1 MSGGSHSYIFADI
14 DNQLCGQM
22 FDPELNDLME
32 DISKLAHDLE
42 WWQSGDYGE
51 EDYREAVIKFK
62 EKWFNSSREVRLKKY
77 VDAAIKEVKTNLY
90 NMIGISDKKLAT
102 ETCLFCGQEITGKEG
117 ENG

>member
-77 VDAAIKEVKTNLY
+77 VDEAVKELKTDLY
-90 NMIGISDKKLAT
+90 NMIGI
-102 ETCLFCGQEITGKEG
+102 KE
-117 ENG
+117 EQR